1 MYRQLTSPAVMSP
14 VVMRGLMTL
23 LPVPV
28 GCAADEEP
36 ELLGFV
42 EDGAV
47 GVEPDDVRSRR

>member
-1 MYRQLTSPAVMSP
+1 MSP

-42 EDGAV
+42 EDDAV